1 MNIAMAGDAADTG
14 FGRVTREL
22 AKRFIEAGHD
32 VRLIAINWPGREG
45 VAADAVRTGKS
56 ADEIHALLKDVEDDP
71 VMSRAISAGI
81 RGDGMGRNLTQP
93 LLEGKLAKGWTPD
106 RFLFIADPRAAIER
120 LASDG
125 GVCRLV
131 KSFNYVP
138 IEGEG
143 LSPFWRIVWQSVEPV
158 AMSRFGAQVLSELL
172 GRDDIAVIPHGLS
185 PAFYRI
191 TPEHPGATSK
201 GEPITSKDEA
211 KAHFGWQGRTII
223 LRTDR
228 NVPRKDYPAFM
239 ASIRPIVST
248 HPEVLVVIHCA
259 PLDEGGLLPEQI
271 AALPGAYDGGD
282 GWQHSQVLLT
292 RAHDTFK
299 GLPEEELNLLYNA
312 ADIYA
317 SPSWAE
323 GFGLTLLEAAACG
336 VPVVTTGFGAGPEA
350 VGAGAIL
357 VPPARVWPTLHAHSW
372 SVVDVDAFSAA
383 LETLVSDPA
392 ERERLGALG
401 EKHAA
406 GFSWDKA
413 ALDFLRLM
421 E

>member
-1 MNIAMAGDAADTG
+1 MKIAVAGDMADTG

-22 AKRFIEAGHD
+22 GRRFLEAGHD
-32 VRLIAINWPGREG
+32 CRFIAINWPGREG
-45 VAADAVRTGKS
+45 VVNDAVRAGKS
-56 ADEIHALLKDVEDDP
+56 ADEVHAILKGIEDDP
-71 VMSRAISAGI
+71 VMARAISAGI
-81 RGDGMGRNLTQP
+81 QGDGMGRNLTQP
-93 LLEGKLAKGWTPD
+93 LLEGRLAKGWTPD
-106 RFLFIADPRAAIER
+106 RFVLVADPRAAIER

-125 GVCRLV
+125 GACRLV
-131 KSFNYVP
+131 KTYNYVP

-143 LSPFWRIVWQSVEPV
+143 LSPFWRIVWQHVTPV
-158 AMSRFGAQVLSELL
+158 AMSRFGAMVLGELL
-172 GRDDIAVIPHGLS
+172 GRGDVPVIPHGLS
-185 PAFYRI
+185 DAFYRI
-191 TPEHPGATSK
+191 TPERPGMTSK
-201 GEPITSKDEA
+201 GEPVVSRDEA
-211 KAHFGWQGRTII
+211 KAHFGWSGRTII

-228 NVPRKDYPAFM
+228 NVPRKDYPAYI
-239 ASIRPIVST
+239 ASLRPVISA
-248 HPEVLVVIHCA
+248 HPEVLAVIHCA
-259 PLDEGGLLPEQI
+259 PLDMGGLLPELI

-317 SPSWAE
+317 SPAWAE

-336 VPVVTTGFGAGPEA
+336 VPVVTTNFGAGPEA
-350 VGAGAIL
+350 VGLGALL
-357 VPPARVWPTLHAHSW
+357 VPPARIWPSLHAHSW
-372 SVVDVDAFSAA
+372 SVVDVDAFSSA

-392 ERERLGALG
+392 ERERLGAAG

-413 ALDFLRLM
+413 ALDFLKLM

>member
-1 MNIAMAGDAADTG
+1 MNIAMCGDAADTG

-22 AKRFIEAGHD
+22 AKRFLEAGHD
-32 VRLIAINWPGREG
+32 IRLVAINWPGREG
-45 VAADAVRTGKS
+45 VAFDAVKAGKS
-56 ADEIHALLKDVEDDP
+56 ADEVHALLKAVEDDP

-93 LLEGKLAKGWTPD
+93 LLEGKLAKGWKPD
-106 RFLFIADPRAAIER
+106 RFVIVADPRATIER

-125 GVCRLV
+125 GACRLV
-131 KSFNYVP
+131 KTFNYVP

-158 AMSRFGAQVLSELL
+158 AMSRFGARELGNLL
-172 GRDDIAVIPHGLS
+172 GRADIPVIPHGLS
-185 PAFYRI
+185 PAFYRV
-191 TPEHPGATSK
+191 TPERPGTTAK
-201 GEPITSKDEA
+201 GEPVTSRDEA
-211 KAHFGWQGRTII
+211 KAHFGWAGRTII

-228 NVPRKDYPAFM
+228 NVPRKDYPAFI
-239 ASIRPIVST
+239 ASIRPVISA

-317 SPSWAE
+317 SPSWSE

-336 VPVVTTGFGAGPEA
+336 VPVVTTDFGAGPEA
-350 VGAGAIL
+350 VGPGALL
-357 VPPARVWPTLHAHSW
+357 VPPARIWPSLHAHSW

-383 LETLVSDPA
+383 LEQLVSDPA

-401 EKHAA
+401 EAHAKT
-406 GFSWDKA
+406 FSWDKA